1 MTNEPMNDDQEQL
14 NVRLSLS
21 IMQEIQSDI
30 DAIEKN
36 EALNEEE
43 NFIDRA
49 EAIDYIEF
57 HIIDRI
63 DCMLRGG
70 SQVEDLTRLR
80 QHAESLKSRLEVIN
94 ETLFQ
99 KARANIR
106 SGAYTREALG
116 RWFNKHVER
125 ISETR
130 DRDDVGYDALDVL
143 VNGLLWIDV
152 ALEETQEK
160 EPDMVFLQPTPARIV
175 FELIKKS
182 KITQADIFYDLG
194 SGLGQVSILVGLLTG
209 AKTKGVEFDPA
220 YCDYAERCAREL
232 GLDHVEFIN
241 LDARDADYSDGTVF
255 FMYTPFT
262 GKLLQEVLEKLK
274 HESRNRTIRI
284 CTYGPC
290 TPYVSNQSWLRRID
304 RSANHEHKLA
314 VFESVEHVTG

>member
-1 MTNEPMNDDQEQL
+1 MTNDQERL
-14 NVRLSLS
+14 NIASTLL
-21 IMQEIQSDI
+21 IAQEIQSDI

-36 EALNEEE
+36 ETLNEEE

-57 HIIDRI
+57 HIVDRI
-63 DCMLRGG
+63 TCMLRGG
-70 SQVEDLTRLR
+70 SQAEGLTRLR
-80 QHAESLKSRLEVIN
+80 QRAESLKSRLEGID
-94 ETLFQ
+94 EALFQ
-99 KARANIR
+99 EARASIR
-106 SGAYTREALG
+106 SGTYTREALW
-116 RWFNKHVER
+116 RWFSKHVEH

-130 DRDDVGYDALDVL
+130 DRDDVGYDALDAL

-152 ALEETQEK
+152 ALEEIREK
-160 EPDMVFLQPTPARIV
+160 EPNMVFLQPTPARIV
-175 FELIKKS
+175 LELVEKS

-194 SGLGQVSILVGLLTG
+194 SGLGQVAILVGLLTG
-209 AKTKGVEFDPA
+209 AKTRGVEFEPA

-274 HESRNRTIRI
+274 HESRNRAIRI

-290 TPYVSNQSWLRRID
+290 TPYVSNQSWLRRMD
-304 RSANHEHKLA
+304 RNANHAYELA
-314 VFESVEHVTG
+314 VFESAEHLTA

>member
-1 MTNEPMNDDQEQL
+1 MNDDQEL
-14 NVRLSLS
+14 HNVGLALS
-21 IMQEIQSDI
+21 ITQEIQSDI

-49 EAIDYIEF
+49 EAIDHIEF
-57 HIIDRI
+57 HIVDRI
-63 DCMLRGG
+63 TCMLRGG
-70 SQVEDLTRLR
+70 SQAEDLTRLR
-80 QHAESLKSRLEVIN
+80 QRAESLKSRLEVID
-94 ETLFQ
+94 EALFQ
-99 KARANIR
+99 KARASIR
-106 SGAYTREALG
+106 SGTYTREALWH
-116 RWFNKHVER
+116 WFNECVER

-130 DRDDVGYDALDVL
+130 DRDDAGYDALDVL

-152 ALEETQEK
+152 ALEESQEK

-175 FELIKKS
+175 LELIKKS

-209 AKTKGVEFDPA
+209 AKTKGVEFEPV

-290 TPYVSNQSWLRRID
+290 TPYVSNQSWLRCID
-304 RSANHEHKLA
+304 RNASYGHDLA
-314 VFESVEHVTG
+314 VFESVERLTG